1 MKNIKFKKLA
11 TLAALSLFMFVIS
24 LPMAYASNYKF
35 EGLTECI
42 PEEVLGGKYFYTII
56 EEPLTPSAP
65 PKKGELEKKVANG
78 EPFIEQTCYR
88 NTLSYSYYEATNWT
102 NPKTIAMLATECSDQ
117 FKTGKTAIEK
127 LVFSCEQVQVFIS
140 KGGTSLIEGYIKLIY
155 TWGASLAGL
164 IAVAVLIASAIQ
176 ISLAGGDSNAI
187 QSAKERI
194 IKSFVGL
201 AVLFLSGLILYTINP
216 NFYTKNSVI
225 QSSQEQINK

>member
-1 MKNIKFKKLA
+1 MKNINIKKLVS
-11 TLAALSLFMFVIS
+11 LAALSLFMFVIS
-24 LPMAYASNYKF
+24 MPMVFAENNKF
-35 EGLTECI
+35 TDLKECI

-56 EEPLTPSAP
+56 EEPLTPSEP
-65 PKKGELEKKVANG
+65 LEEGELETMVKNG
-78 EPFIEQTCYR
+78 VPFIEQTCYR
-88 NTLSYSYYEATNWT
+88 NTLSYSYREVDGWT
-102 NPKTIAMLATECSDQ
+102 TPGTTAMLATKCSNQYETSIDPNK
-117 FKTGKTAIEK
+117 KT
-127 LVFSCEQVQVFIS
+127 VFSCEQVQVFLS

-164 IAVAVLIASAIQ
+164 IAVSVLIVSAIQ
-176 ISLAGGDSNAI
+176 ISLAGGDSNAL

-225 QSSQEQINK
+225 ESSQEQINK